1 MRTRWVLL
9 LTIASSVLVVDVVSK
24 AVAVET
30 LDPGH
35 RVSVLGEGVSCLL
48 TRNAG
53 MAFSWGAGYPVHL
66 TLLIGGLVGLVIAWR
81 GHAGMS
87 PAAAVASG
95 LLLGGAS
102 GNLADRVFR
111 APGLFR
117 GEVVDFVS
125 IGWSPIFNAAD
136 LCVIL
141 GVAVLAWQS
150 IAGPGTATT
159 ARRQADV
166 DEYSF

>member
-1 MRTRWVLL
+1 VRARWLL
-9 LTIASSVLVVDVVSK
+9 LTTAAGVLVLDVVTK

-30 LDPGH
+30 LRPGH
-35 RVSVLGEGVSCLL
+35 RVSMLGEGVSCLL
-48 TRNAG
+48 IRNAG
-53 MAFSWGAGYPVHL
+53 MAFSWGAGYPIHL
-66 TLLIGGLVGLVIAWR
+66 ALLIGGLVGLVIAVR
-81 GHAGMS
+81 EHAGMS
-87 PAAAVASG
+87 HTAAVASG
-95 LLLGGAS
+95 LLLGGAT

-111 APGLFR
+111 APGLLR

-141 GVAVLAWQS
+141 GVTVLAWQTL
-150 IAGPGTATT
+150 AGPVTAK
-159 ARRQADV
+159 AVRRPADV

>member
-1 MRTRWVLL
+1 VLL
-9 LTIASSVLVVDVVSK
+9 TTIAARVLVVDVVTK

-30 LDPGH
+30 LRPGH
-35 RVSVLGEGVSCLL
+35 RVSLLGDGVSCLL
-48 TRNAG
+48 IRNSG
-53 MAFSWGAGYPVHL
+53 MSFSWGAEYPVYL
-66 TLLIGGLVGLVIAWR
+66 TLLVCGLVGLVLAWR

-87 PAAAVASG
+87 QAAAVASG
-95 LLLGGAS
+95 LLLGGAA

-111 APGLFR
+111 APGLLR

-136 LCVIL
+136 LCVVL
-141 GVAVLAWQS
+141 GAAGLVWQA
-150 IAGPGTATT
+150 IAGPRTAATP
-159 ARRQADV
+159 RRPADV

>member
-1 MRTRWVLL
+1 MNARWILL
-9 LTIASSVLVVDVVSK
+9 LTTAVGVLVVDVVTK
-24 AVAVET
+24 AVAVEM
-30 LDPGH
+30 LRPGH
-35 RVSVLGEGVSCLL
+35 RVSVLGEGVSWLL

-66 TLLIGGLVGLVIAWR
+66 ALLTGGLVGLVIAWR
-81 GHAGMS
+81 GRAGMS
-87 PAAAVASG
+87 QANAVASG
-95 LLLGGAS
+95 LVLGGAS
-102 GNLADRVFR
+102 GNLTDRMFR
-111 APGLFR
+111 APGLLR

-141 GVAVLAWQS
+141 GAGVLAWQA
-150 IAGPGTATT
+150 IASPGTAK
-159 ARRQADV
+159 AVRRQADV